1 MLTISL
7 EHDSISFSIEIWIHH
22 IKVSNYFQNLMGTR
36 TSECTQLSQI
46 FLISVYLLNS
56 NQVPTQ
62 NVTFCFVF
70 KDHKTNTSRQ
80 TDRPTQKPPQC
91 TKSAIEHNQRHKFMP
106 PLIAKQMKRP
116 GFRRSQSH
124 TCPQI
129 DFWQH
134 LSIYSLC
141 TFWPFPDNSNLLW
154 HLPFSFVDCW

>member
-1 MLTISL
+1 MLISL

-22 IKVSNYFQNLMGTR
+22 IKMSNYFQNLMGTR
-36 TSECTQLSQI
+36 TSSQLQPSTNPKCD
-46 FLISVYLLNS
+46 F
-56 NQVPTQ
+56 
-62 NVTFCFVF
+62 FFFVF

>member
-91 TKSAIEHNQRHKFMP
+91 TKSAIEHNQCHKFMP
-106 PLIAKQMKRP
+106 PLIAKQMKKAKVP
-116 GFRRSQSH
+116 EVPI
-124 TCPQI
+124 T
-129 DFWQH
+129 H
-134 LSIYSLC
+134 LSPN
-141 TFWPFPDNSNLLW
+141 WLLATPI
-154 HLPFSFVDCW
+154 HLLPLHLLAVPR